1 MKEENPSPALLILI
15 LFCIRILFMRLSP
28 VSLNKLFRSVW
39 PGLMTLLIQIFRREK
54 SGKNMNLL
62 LAALKVIEL
71 IHALELEEFHM
82 HKWMF
87 VFDCTL
93 CLPRLWRQ
101 DWPCRRGVHQEA
113 AWDFK
118 SFRLQAIL
126 DQPAAQ
132 SPLYVYL
139 PPITLPYVTVC
150 NCHTPTQDNREGIK
164 GGFGRVAEYNGVQS
178 AAIHHGPEPA
188 ARIGVQGRDRES
200 YLRGLHLPGR
210 VHLPDPVIMLCIPSL
225 LSHSLAD
232 LCYINCESSHQTMRT
247 GLNMISLISSIFS
260 SRCCTRS
267 LRLCISTESSTI
279 RKFVYTCFFSFST
292 MLAYLARN
300 DRTSSSAARLIS

>member
-1 MKEENPSPALLILI
+1 MLESLNEVMKEENPSPALLILI

-101 DWPCRRGVHQEA
+101 D
-113 AWDFK
+113 
-118 SFRLQAIL
+118 
-126 DQPAAQ
+126 
-132 SPLYVYL
+132 
-139 PPITLPYVTVC
+139 
-150 NCHTPTQDNREGIK
+150 
-164 GGFGRVAEYNGVQS
+164 
-178 AAIHHGPEPA
+178 
-188 ARIGVQGRDRES
+188 
-200 YLRGLHLPGR
+200 
-210 VHLPDPVIMLCIPSL
+210 
-225 LSHSLAD
+225 
-232 LCYINCESSHQTMRT
+232 
-247 GLNMISLISSIFS
+247 
-260 SRCCTRS
+260 
-267 LRLCISTESSTI
+267 
-279 RKFVYTCFFSFST
+279 
-292 MLAYLARN
+292 
-300 DRTSSSAARLIS
+300 